1 MAVRHADLFHCLACG
16 RVAYEPHGGP
26 APDCCGQP
34 MVRAVSDVVKE
45 MPASTA
51 ADSET
56 HRDVDEH
63 ALFAE
68 VVELSQWCH
77 RLPDVDIARSEEL
90 ASRLSVLHS
99 AFLDQFEDPQHWGA
113 AVPAAASGTAAR
125 EIAEHLRGQG
135 QQLLASFARFVGELR
150 NGPLRFGN
158 WVEVCDRLDDL
169 VAQFRTYVRAE
180 REFTRV
186 VFDGG
191 RDLRPGRVAN
201 GHN

>member
-1 MAVRHADLFHCLACG
+1 
-16 RVAYEPHGGP
+16 
-26 APDCCGQP
+26 

-51 ADSET
+51 ADSER
-56 HRDVDEH
+56 HSDFEEH

-90 ASRLSVLHS
+90 ASRLSVLHL
-99 AFLDQFEDPQHWGA
+99 ALLDQFEDPQHLGV
-113 AVPAAASGTAAR
+113 AVPAATSGTAAR

-135 QQLLASFARFVGELR
+135 QQLLATFARFVDELR
-150 NGPLRFGN
+150 NGPLQFGN

-169 VAQFRTYVRAE
+169 VAQFRSYVRAE
-180 REFTRV
+180 REFARV
-186 VFDGG
+186 TSDGG
-191 RDLRPGRVAN
+191 RGPVAN
-201 GHN
+201 DHN

>member
-1 MAVRHADLFHCLACG
+1 MAVQHADLFHCLTCG

-56 HRDVDEH
+56 PCDVDEH

-90 ASRLSVLHS
+90 ASRLSVLHL
-99 AFLDQFEDPQHWGA
+99 ALLDQFEDPQHLGPA
-113 AVPAAASGTAAR
+113 DPAATSGTAAR
-125 EIAEHLRGQG
+125 EIAEHVRGQG
-135 QQLLASFARFVGELR
+135 QRLLATFARLVGELR
-150 NGPLRFGN
+150 NGPLQFGN

-169 VAQFRTYVRAE
+169 VTQFRSYVQAE
-180 REFTRV
+180 RELTRV
-186 VFDGG
+186 TSDGG
-191 RDLRPGRVAN
+191 RGPVAN

>member
-1 MAVRHADLFHCLACG
+1 MAVQHADLFHCLACG

-45 MPASTA
+45 MPARSA
-51 ADSET
+51 ADSEPQS
-56 HRDVDEH
+56 DFEEH

-77 RLPDVDIARSEEL
+77 RLPDVDIARSEEF
-90 ASRLSVLHS
+90 ASRLSVLHL
-99 AFLDQFEDPQHWGA
+99 ALLDQLEDPQHLGVP
-113 AVPAAASGTAAR
+113 VPAATSGAAGR

-135 QQLLASFARFVGELR
+135 QQLLATFARFVDELR
-150 NGPLRFGN
+150 NGPLQFGN

-169 VAQFRTYVRAE
+169 VTQFRSYVQAE
-180 REFTRV
+180 RELTRV
-186 VFDGG
+186 TSDGG
-191 RDLRPGRVAN
+191 RGPVAN
-201 GHN
+201 GRN

>member
-1 MAVRHADLFHCLACG
+1 
-16 RVAYEPHGGP
+16 
-26 APDCCGQP
+26 
-34 MVRAVSDVVKE
+34 MVCAVSDLVKE
-45 MPASTA
+45 MPASMSA
-51 ADSET
+51 NSE
-56 HRDVDEH
+56 VALEGEEH

-90 ASRLSVLHS
+90 ASRLSVLHL
-99 AFLDQFEDPQHWGA
+99 ALLDQFEDPDHLGVA
-113 AVPAAASGTAAR
+113 IPATKPGTAAR

-135 QQLLASFARFVGELR
+135 QQLLATFARFVGELR
-150 NGPLRFGN
+150 NGPLRFGK

-186 VFDGG
+186 VSDGG
-191 RDLRPGRVAN
+191 RDLRRGPVAN